1 MKIKKIKYRIVVF
14 ILRVTL
20 PSVYKQCIKN
30 QNIKYEE
37 NIKVTYI
44 DVFLSIVLLP
54 LVGIEYLIS
63 NFVIG
68 IIRIYKNIKTKAH
81 K

>member
-1 MKIKKIKYRIVVF
+1 M
-14 ILRVTL
+14 
-20 PSVYKQCIKN
+20 YKQCINN

-44 DVFLSIVLLP
+44 DVFLSIVSLP
-54 LVGIEYLIS
+54 LVGIEYLIY

-68 IIRIYKNIKTKAH
+68 IIRIYKNIKTKVH